1 MLQHTSLCV
10 VNCEILSQYLRTLD
24 LLKIIEER
32 DFEGFVGEPEP
43 STDLWLKTLS
53 LFQSW

>member
-1 MLQHTSLCV
+1 MLQHPSLCV